1 MDVRMDLSRIV
12 IQDTSDQ
19 QIIFL
24 RERGGERE
32 FPIVIG
38 DSEAYA
44 IDRRLKGL
52 KKARP
57 MTHDLLAEIIE
68 RLGGELEKIVI
79 NDLKN
84 HTFYAKLVIRAGG
97 QIIEIDSRPSDAL
110 ALGVAGQPDPTP
122 VYVSEHVLREVLG
135 Q

>member
-1 MDVRMDLSRIV
+1 MDIRMDLARIV
-12 IQDTSDQ
+12 IQDTTDQ

-24 RERGGERE
+24 RERDGDRE

-44 IDRRLKGL
+44 IDRRLKGF

-57 MTHDLLAEIIE
+57 MTHDLMAELIE
-68 RLGGELEKIVI
+68 RLGGDLEKIVI

-84 HTFYAKLVIRAGG
+84 HTFYAKLVIRANGEM
-97 QIIEIDSRPSDAL
+97 IEIDSRPSDAI
-110 ALGVAGQPDPTP
+110 ALGVASETP
-122 VYVSEHVLREVLG
+122 IFVSEHVLREVLR